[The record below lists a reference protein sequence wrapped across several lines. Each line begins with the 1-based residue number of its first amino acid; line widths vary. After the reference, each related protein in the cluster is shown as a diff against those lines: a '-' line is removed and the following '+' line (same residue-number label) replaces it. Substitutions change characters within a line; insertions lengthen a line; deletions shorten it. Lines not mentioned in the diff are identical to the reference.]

1 MKSFLMLACF
11 IVSFATISSA
21 QKINEKDLPGPV
33 KTAFAT
39 KYPAAMNVKWGKEN
53 AKEYE
58 AEFKLNNNN
67 VSANFLVTGDWV
79 ETETVLSITD
89 LPAAI
94 SNAIKTKYP
103 GASITKAEKLEKPGN
118 KTLYEV
124 FIKLN
129 GKTKEVELNAD
140 GSFAK

>member
-1 MKSFLMLACF
+1 MKSFLMLVSL
-11 IVSFATISSA
+11 IVSFATISCA
-21 QKINEKDLPGPV
+21 QKVNEKNLPAAV
-33 KTAFAT
+33 KTAFST
-39 KYPAAMNVKWGKEN
+39 KYPTATNIKWGKEN

-67 VSANFLVTGDWV
+67 VSANFLVTGEWV
-79 ETETVLSITD
+79 ETETVLSVTD
-89 LPAAI
+89 LPAAV

-103 GASITKAEKLEKPGN
+103 SASIIKAEKLEKPVN